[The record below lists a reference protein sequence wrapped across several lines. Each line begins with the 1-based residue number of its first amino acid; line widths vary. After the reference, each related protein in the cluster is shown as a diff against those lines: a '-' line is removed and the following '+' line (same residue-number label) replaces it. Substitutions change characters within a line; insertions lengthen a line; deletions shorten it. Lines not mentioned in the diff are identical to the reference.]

1 MNDDGDYNDDHEGI
15 RKLLQFERQL
25 SWKRTM
31 QMFVSRYID
40 QNQLKWGIITFKS
53 LDADMNYC
61 INIGLVYWMVFEYF
75 L

>member
-53 LDADMNYC
+53 LDRHE
-61 INIGLVYWMVFEYF
+61 L